1 MQFVVQREVIFQMR
15 HFYSRNAGRRIER
28 RGAAA
33 VEFALVVP
41 VLVAVV
47 IGAPDVSQFLN
58 VGQTVSNASREGA
71 RRASD
76 SSVSDVSTVVTTV
89 RNYVAASFPNLS
101 STQVNSATTI
111 TVRDSAGSTISGSG
125 LNSVASGAT
134 ISVEVSLTYNSV
146 RWISGFPGLNG
157 KSITTKT
164 FMRRE

>member
-1 MQFVVQREVIFQMR
+1 MRGRGYKSNSIRRQRWM
-15 HFYSRNAGRRIER
+15 R

-47 IGAPDVSQFLN
+47 VGAPDVSQFLN

-76 SSVSDVSTVVTTV
+76 YSVSDVATVTTTV
-89 RNYVAASFPNLS
+89 RNYLAASFPNLNS
-101 STQVNSATTI
+101 SQINSAATI
-111 TVRDSAGSTISGSG
+111 TVRDSSGGTITGSG
-125 LNSVASGAT
+125 LGNVASGAT

-157 KSITTKT
+157 KTISTTT
-164 FMRRE
+164 LMRRE